1 MNCYNC
7 NVLLLPEAKFCHN
20 CGVHVKKDLICSQC
34 KASNPFNAK
43 FCYNCGYNM
52 AQEVPSVKKSS
63 KDLFLEMLD
72 LEIRAE
78 NGYSKSALIKSRF
91 LSTPYKN
98 IFDARF
104 QQLDYDL
111 LTEAFN
117 NAEDNSI
124 SSALFGLMEFFLVMY
139 CQDLLPFKIDEK
151 VLKYDSLNYAFDL
164 QQMAEDYLELS
175 TLNEDI
181 SYAMVDI
188 DFDKL
193 ENASKNF
200 FSPSV
205 KEHLVF
211 MLDLS
216 IAGNLKHGLAVTDT
230 GIYWKLPFQT
240 SCFFAFKDIEK
251 LEIQT
256 GRLLINSKY
265 LDVDAKFN
273 FRLRRFLQRMMLMSY
288 TGEQKRDA

>member
-20 CGVHVKKDLICSQC
+20 CGVQVKKGLFCSLC
-34 KASNPFNAK
+34 KASNPLNAK
-43 FCYNCGYNM
+43 FCYNCGHTLTKD
-52 AQEVPSVKKSS
+52 VPSVKKSS

-78 NGYSKSALIKSRF
+78 NGYSQSALIKSRF

-104 QQLDYDL
+104 QQLDDDL
-111 LTEAFN
+111 LTEAFSN
-117 NAEDNSI
+117 VEDTSI

-151 VLKYDSLNYAFDL
+151 VLKYDSLNYVFDL

-230 GIYWKLPFQT
+230 GIYWKLPFQS

-265 LDVDAKFN
+265 LDVDEKFN

-288 TGEQKRDA
+288 TSEQKRDA

>member
-20 CGVHVKKDLICSQC
+20 CGVQVKKGLFCSLC
-34 KASNPFNAK
+34 KASNPLNAK
-43 FCYNCGYNM
+43 FCYNCGHTLTKD
-52 AQEVPSVKKSS
+52 VPSVKKSS

-78 NGYSKSALIKSRF
+78 NGYSQSALIKSRF

-104 QQLDYDL
+104 QQLDDDL
-111 LTEAFN
+111 LTEAFSN
-117 NAEDNSI
+117 VEDTSI

-151 VLKYDSLNYAFDL
+151 VLKYDSLNYVFDL

-181 SYAMVDI
+181 SYSMVDI

-230 GIYWKLPFQT
+230 GIYWKLPFQS

-265 LDVDAKFN
+265 LDVDEKFN

-288 TGEQKRDA
+288 TSEQKRDA

>member
-1 MNCYNC
+1 M
-7 NVLLLPEAKFCHN
+7 LLLPEAKFCHN
-20 CGVHVKKDLICSQC
+20 CGLQVKKDLICSLC
-34 KASNPFNAK
+34 KASNPLQVK
-43 FCYNCGYNM
+43 FCYNCGHTLV
-52 AQEVPSVKKSS
+52 QEVLSIQKSS
-63 KDLFLEMLD
+63 KDLFLEMLN

-91 LSTPYKN
+91 LSTQYKN

-104 QQLDYDL
+104 QQLDNDL
-111 LTEAFN
+111 LVEDFN

-124 SSALFGLMEFFLVMY
+124 SSALFGLIEFFLVMY

-151 VLKYDSLNYAFDL
+151 VLKYDSSNYAFDL

-181 SYAMVDI
+181 SYALVDI

-205 KEHLVF
+205 KEFLVF

-216 IAGNLKHGLAVTDT
+216 IAGNLKHGLAITDT
-230 GIYWKLPFQT
+230 GIYWKLPFQA
-240 SCFFAFKDIEK
+240 SCFFAYKDIEK
-251 LEIQT
+251 LEIQSE
-256 GRLLINSKY
+256 RLLINSKY

-273 FRLRRFLQRMMLMSY
+273 FRLRRFLQRMMLLSY
-288 TGEQKRDA
+288 TGAKKRDA